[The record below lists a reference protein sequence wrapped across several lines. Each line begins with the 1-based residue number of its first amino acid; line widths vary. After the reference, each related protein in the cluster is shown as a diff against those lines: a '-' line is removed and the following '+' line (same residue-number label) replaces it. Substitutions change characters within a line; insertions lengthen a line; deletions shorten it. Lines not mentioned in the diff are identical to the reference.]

1 MATFKYTLPSGSQFT
16 VQAPTGTTQAQA
28 DRIFYEQV
36 AAGALVGF
44 QPGQSLSSP
53 ESQLVKFGLSRLD
66 RGTAGVE
73 EIAILAVVNNLPTT
87 EAIVDTTNVPLNNPV
102 TQSDVANERQGL
114 GAITVGPLSPVDIQ
128 TMTAQ
133 LAAQVDQPYTE
144 MSQLKGIGKYGLNC
158 LQLEQAG
165 YIKPGTFE
173 RFLKSQPISET
184 ADPSFPV
191 PVNPD
196 NFTAVMQSPGIWT
209 GKDGVRNVD
218 QVLESRSLQT
228 QIQQSLMTK
237 GYSALTS
244 AGTIIPAISGGVT
257 GLVGQVFQG
266 QGLVNAGVKNFQNI
280 GTAAQAAVTQAT
292 AQVGALVQNASKLG
306 AQATELWNKGLSTNV
321 SGALDSVGKMGQY
334 AVKFAQGKLGSL
346 VSGIQPA
353 AAFTGTVNR
362 STVDAAFTRVIGS
375 GKIPTPTFS
384 PPAIGTQGL
393 PLDITQAQ
401 NILNGLKGQGQSL
414 LSQGQALAGRATG
427 AANQATQL
435 ASRATTVFNP
445 NT

>member
-1 MATFKYTLPSGSQFT
+1 MSIFKYTLPSGAQFT
-16 VQAPTGTTQAQA
+16 VDCPAGTTQQQA
-28 DRIFYEQV
+28 DKIFYEQV
-36 AAGALVGF
+36 AAGTLIGF
-44 QPGQSLSSP
+44 ESGQSLSSP
-53 ESQLVKFGLSRLD
+53 ESRLVDFGLSRLD

-87 EAIVDTTNVPLNNPV
+87 DAIVDTTNVPLNNPV

-158 LQLEQAG
+158 LQLEQAE

-218 QVLESRSLQT
+218 QVLESQSLQT
-228 QIQQSLMTK
+228 QIQQSLMAK

-244 AGTIIPAISGGVT
+244 AGTIIPSINAGVT
-257 GLVGQVFQG
+257 GLVGQVYQG
-266 QGLVNAGVKNFQNI
+266 QSLVTAGIRNFQNV
-280 GTAAQAAVTQAT
+280 GTATQAAVTQVK

-321 SGALDSVGKMGQY
+321 SGALDSVGRMGKY
-334 AVKFAQGKLGSL
+334 AVGFAQNKLGSL

-353 AAFTGTVNR
+353 AGFTGTVNR

-375 GKIPTPTFS
+375 AKIPTPSFS
-384 PPAIGTQGL
+384 PPAPGTQGL
-393 PLDITQAQ
+393 SLDLAQAQ
-401 NILNGLKGQGQSL
+401 NILNS
-414 LSQGQALAGRATG
+414 ART
-427 AANQATQL
+427 QATQIV
-435 ASRATTVFNP
+435 AQGTTVFNP